1 MTKDLAG
8 ARRRAA
14 RLPVQISGSLSGRAP
29 RPVTIADLSL
39 TGCLVRCEALLDHG
53 AILDLRTVL
62 DGEPF
67 VAKVRVTG
75 ASVDGAPQSAEDPRC
90 LAGLEFLSLPPL
102 QAARL
107 RRFIEQE
114 RQRRRGANPSAE

>member
-1 MTKDLAG
+1 MTHDLAG

-14 RLPVQISGSLSGRAP
+14 RLPVHLAGSLSGRST
-29 RPVTIADLSL
+29 RPVTIADVSL
-39 TGCLVRCEALLDHG
+39 TGCLVRCDALLDQG
-53 AILDLRTVL
+53 AILDLRTDL

-67 VAKVRVTG
+67 LAKVRVTG
-75 ASVDGAPQSAEDPRC
+75 ASVDGAPRSADDPRC

-114 RQRRRGANPSAE
+114 RQRKRGADPSAE

>member
-1 MTKDLAG
+1 MTNDLPG
-8 ARRRAA
+8 ARRRSP
-14 RLPVQISGSLSGRAP
+14 RVPVHLSGSLSGRSRRA
-29 RPVTIADLSL
+29 VTIADVSL
-39 TGCLVRCEALLDHG
+39 TGCLVRCDSLLDHG
-53 AILDLRTVL
+53 AILDLTTEL

-75 ASVDGAPQSAEDPRC
+75 ASVDGAPASTSDGRC
-90 LAGLEFLSLPPL
+90 VAGLDFLSLPPL

-114 RQRRRGANPSAE
+114 RQRKRGADPIPE